1 MIYSIFRFLG
11 IINSCLYYPDIWAS
25 FLNFNLYACTF
36 SIHVP
41 DSFDPTVFPLKI
53 HSIGSFMVALS
64 WRHCNHSFY
73 NFVSNFLFEIL
84 ITDSGVDFFPM
95 ASFCINLI
103 VLSRSF
109 VGLSGKAISCSN
121 FHLEENSFL
130 LKLGKPLLHDRN
142 KITTRLMLVW
152 QRQYFIIF
160 ILCHFIAFRNSL
172 CYYLSRFISKRV
184 ELFRVASF
192 SVVLSVRSLKPSTW
206 YFYYLMHNTQRMS
219 WTRY

>member
-1 MIYSIFRFLG
+1 MIY
-11 IINSCLYYPDIWAS
+11 
-25 FLNFNLYACTF
+25 LNFSVFWNINCCFYYLYICVSLYCFNFSACNYF
-36 SIHVP
+36 N
-41 DSFDPTVFPLKI
+41 
-53 HSIGSFMVALS
+53 IGILCSFMVALS

-109 VGLSGKAISCSN
+109 VGLSRKAISRSN

-184 ELFRVASF
+184 ELFRVSSF